1 MGGGI
6 ATRRSVGYVPQ
17 PGEVFVRGNRMNATC
32 VGRSAR
38 YAELNGPSLPRG
50 RWRWLGVV
58 GIWLVAAPLLVES
71 AAAVEPG
78 TVASA
83 GFDTV
88 VLDAGHGGGD
98 HGAAGPAGLLE
109 KDLVL
114 DVAERVASRLRR
126 SGLTVILT
134 RTTDDFIA
142 LEERTRLANEAGADL
157 FVSIHANASRYRGV
171 RGIET
176 FFASS
181 DATDEAA
188 RELANTE
195 NQAFGTA
202 AAKLAKDDPLLAI
215 LGDLL
220 ANEHLSDSQEFARTA
235 QQRLARVE
243 ASRSRG
249 VKQAPFVVLMGVRMP
264 AVLVEIGFLTNSGE
278 ERVLNSERERDR
290 LAQGLADAVA
300 EFRVRQNKRLGVSP
314 GAGGG
319 R

>member
-1 MGGGI
+1 LQGN
-6 ATRRSVGYVPQ
+6 VGSRA
-17 PGEVFVRGNRMNATC
+17 RG
-32 VGRSAR
+32 
-38 YAELNGPSLPRG
+38 L
-50 RWRWLGVV
+50 WLGGCLAAVCLAV
-58 GIWLVAAPLLVES
+58 APLQAS
-71 AAAVEPG
+71 EPG
-78 TVASA
+78 GVATGNADSA

-114 DVAERVASRLRR
+114 DVADRVAERLRA

-134 RTTDDFIA
+134 RSTDDFVA

-157 FVSIHANASRYRGV
+157 FVSIHANASRFRGV

-202 AAKLAKDDPLLAI
+202 AASLAKDDPLLAI

-235 QQRLARVE
+235 QQRLAQAE

-264 AVLVEIGFLTNSGE
+264 AVLVELGFLTNSGE
-278 ERVLNSERERDR
+278 ERALNSNRERDR
-290 LAQGLADAVA
+290 LAQGLAEAVA
-300 EFRVRQNKRLGVSP
+300 EFRVRQNKRLGVAP
-314 GAGGG
+314 GTGGG